1 MNLFS
6 WIIRLICLFSNLR
19 QLICLI
25 TQRKSIGTVIP
36 LLQLQFDKIREG
48 QRLSLF
54 LPDEGDRERQS
65 HFLKRS
71 KYLNYILV
79 YFKKRIF

>member
-54 LPDEGDRERQS
+54 LPDEGDRAPVALFKAVEI
-65 HFLKRS
+65 S
-71 KYLNYILV
+71 KLYTRV
-79 YFKKRIF
+79 F